1 MHLKKALVDLDLSS
15 GGAVGANRIGFDLR
29 ARSVQQSGMTSSG
42 IIAWPLSG
50 THEGGCIPGTQD
62 PAFTLHI
69 PQRLTLPIVIAAPHG
84 GRNYPPGIGATMRE
98 PVWSMLRLEDR
109 LVDQLARE
117 VARASGAALLVA
129 HAPRAL
135 LDLNRAPDDI
145 DWSMVQGAS
154 RASRAA
160 SAANRRSRNGLGLIP
175 RRLPGLGE
183 IWRAPLAPAALTE
196 RIENIHRPYHAA
208 LRGALDQVR
217 DQWGAALLIDLH
229 SMPPLKARGGQDRPA
244 EFVIGDRFGSSCN
257 DLLSAVA
264 LRHLSAAERRVAH
277 NRPYAGGYVLERHG
291 SPRRSIH
298 ALQLEVCRTAYL
310 DAELRDAGPR
320 FPGMVRLLSG
330 LVRALATETAALGAD
345 GRLPQAAE

>member
-1 MHLKKALVDLDLSS
+1 MAPS
-15 GGAVGANRIGFDLR
+15 R
-29 ARSVQQSGMTSSG
+29 

-50 THEGGCIPGTQD
+50 THEGGCTPGTQD
-62 PAFTLHI
+62 PAFTLHV
-69 PQRLTLPIVIAAPHG
+69 PERLTLPIVIAAPHG
-84 GRNYPPGIGATMRE
+84 GRNYPPGIGVTMRE
-98 PVWSMLRLEDR
+98 PEWSMLRLEDR
-109 LVDQLARE
+109 LVDRLARE
-117 VARASGAALLVA
+117 VAGATGAALLVA

-154 RASRAA
+154 RANHAA
-160 SAANRRSRNGLGLIP
+160 SAANRRSRSGLGLVP

-183 IWRAPLAPAALTE
+183 IWRDALTPAALTE
-196 RIENIHRPYHAA
+196 RIDSIHRPYHVA
-208 LRGALDQVR
+208 LRGVLEQVR
-217 DQWGAALLIDLH
+217 DQWGAVLLLDLH
-229 SMPPLKARGGQDRPA
+229 SMPPLKPRSGQDRPA

-257 DLLSAVA
+257 DLLSATA

-291 SPRRSIH
+291 SPRRGIH

-310 DAELRDAGPR
+310 DVELRDAGPR

-345 GRLPQAAE
+345 GRMRQAAE

>member
-1 MHLKKALVDLDLSS
+1 MASS
-15 GGAVGANRIGFDLR
+15 R
-29 ARSVQQSGMTSSG
+29 T
-42 IIAWPLSG
+42 IAWPTSG

-69 PQRLTLPIVIAAPHG
+69 PERLTLPIVIAAPHG
-84 GRNYPPGIGATMRE
+84 GRHYPPGIDAAMRE
-98 PVWSMLRLEDR
+98 AEWSQLLLEDR
-109 LVDQLARE
+109 LVDRLARE
-117 VARASGAALLVA
+117 VAAASGAALLVA

-145 DWSMVQGAS
+145 DWSMVQGAP
-154 RASRAA
+154 RANRAA
-160 SAANRRSRNGLGLIP
+160 GAANRRSRSGLGLVP

-183 IWRAPLAPAALTE
+183 IWREALTPAALTE
-196 RIENIHRPYHAA
+196 RIDSIHQPYHGA
-208 LRGALDQVR
+208 LGGALDQIR
-217 DQWGAALLIDLH
+217 EQWGAVLLLDLH
-229 SMPPLKARGGQDRPA
+229 SMPPLKPRSGQDRAA
-244 EFVIGDRFGSSCN
+244 EFVIGDRFGASCD
-257 DLLSAVA
+257 DLLSATA

-291 SPRRSIH
+291 SPRRGIH

-310 DAELRDAGPR
+310 DAGLRDAGPR

-345 GRLPQAAE
+345 GRMRHAAE